1 MKLVVYLYR
10 TIKQLEI
17 MENLLNEFMTS
28 PLHIKGLLIFWGVC
42 VVLFYTSTMYLISQI
57 LISTFKKLF

>member
-42 VVLFYTSTMYLISQI
+42 VVLFYASTMYLIYNMVVSS
-57 LISTFKKLF
+57 LKKLF